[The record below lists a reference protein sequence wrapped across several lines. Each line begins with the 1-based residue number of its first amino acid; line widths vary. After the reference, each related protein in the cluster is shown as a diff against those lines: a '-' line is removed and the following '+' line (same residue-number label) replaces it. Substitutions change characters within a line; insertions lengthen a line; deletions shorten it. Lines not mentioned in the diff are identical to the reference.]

1 MAEVVLDFF
10 KNTLHF
16 LGVFDQRLDRGGKQ
30 GFEMLELT
38 LDGAGSWFIACRR
51 RSWFDGFRVER

>member
-1 MAEVVLDFF
+1 MVLDCF

-30 GFEMLELT
+30 GFET
-38 LDGAGSWFIACRR
+38 LKLMDDSAGSWFLACRR
-51 RSWFDGFRVER
+51 RGWLDGFRVER